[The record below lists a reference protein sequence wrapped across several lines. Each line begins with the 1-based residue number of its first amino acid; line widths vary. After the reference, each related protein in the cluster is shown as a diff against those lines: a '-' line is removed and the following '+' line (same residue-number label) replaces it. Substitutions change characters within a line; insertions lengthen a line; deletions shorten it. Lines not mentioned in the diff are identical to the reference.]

1 MNPTF
6 GNSPDAPAR
15 VRPGRPRSEQ
25 SRAAVLR
32 ATSEL
37 LHGVGLQAMTTDEI
51 AGRSGVS
58 EATIYKWWP
67 NKYAVAVEAFLSAMM
82 AESSDPDTRAA
93 REEFRSMLRGANP
106 IRLCARNCGIISWPL
121 GAKCYGRSGTAA

>member
-1 MNPTF
+1 
-6 GNSPDAPAR
+6 
-15 VRPGRPRSEQ
+15 
-25 SRAAVLR
+25 VLR

-67 NKYAVAVEAFLSAMM
+67 NKYAVAVEAVLSAMM
-82 AESSDPDTRAA
+82 AESSDPDTGAA
-93 REEFRSMLRGANP
+93 RRGAEDLRSMLRGANP

>member
-15 VRPGRPRSEQ
+15 VRAGPATQRAIPRGGVTRDIRTAARGRP
-25 SRAAVLR
+25 
-32 ATSEL
+32 
-37 LHGVGLQAMTTDEI
+37 
-51 AGRSGVS
+51 AGHDDRRDRRPKRVS

-93 REEFRSMLRGANP
+93 REDLRSMLRGANP